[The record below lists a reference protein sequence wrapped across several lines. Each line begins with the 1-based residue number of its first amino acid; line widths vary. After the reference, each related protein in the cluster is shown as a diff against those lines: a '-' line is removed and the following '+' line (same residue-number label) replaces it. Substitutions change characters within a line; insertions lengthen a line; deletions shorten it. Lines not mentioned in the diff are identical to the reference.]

1 MLFVAHLEEARAPK
15 GLAMQRI
22 PTGGEARR
30 PRAHASR
37 HQRPDLRT
45 LLAGCALLA
54 VTLLVLCWPTD
65 KASGHE
71 VSRAECTEGSEFIRN
86 AARARDNGL
95 SREAYLAQ
103 LRGDLI
109 SIRAFPPELRWFAQ
123 DEQDEA
129 LLYSA
134 ASNVFDDPQ
143 PPEQHRQAFMERCLG
158 SPAHHS

>member
-1 MLFVAHLEEARAPK
+1 
-15 GLAMQRI
+15 MQRI
-22 PTGGEARR
+22 PKDSEVRR
-30 PRAHASR
+30 RRAAAVR
-37 HQRPDLRT
+37 HQRPDRRT
-45 LLAGCALLA
+45 LLGGSLLLGI
-54 VTLLVLCWPTD
+54 TLLVLFWPTG

-134 ASNVFDDPQ
+134 ASDVFDDPQ
-143 PPEQHRQAFMERCLG
+143 PPERHRQAFMERCLG